1 MTAPDPGKPAR
12 RRRVPTPGA
21 MAALGLALLLVTGLV
36 FLASRSLLD
45 QPPIQ
50 RSATLG
56 IDSGP
61 APAELQPVASPG
73 GGSGAPEVD
82 PAWLATVAGRT
93 GIPVPALR
101 AYARVQ
107 LVDTAGCDVGWTTLA
122 GIGWI
127 ESQHGTLDGR
137 TIDDSGHPSRPILG
151 PALNGHGKYAAIPST
166 PDSLAYHDDRRWEH
180 AVGPMQFLPSSWRT
194 WAADGDGDGTADP
207 QDLDDAAATAAHY
220 LCASGTDLASG
231 AGWQTAILSY
241 NHAQEYVD
249 AVRGAALSY
258 AEQAAG

>member
-1 MTAPDPGKPAR
+1 MTAPDPGRTARAR
-12 RRRVPTPGA
+12 RGPTPGA
-21 MAALGLALLLVTGLV
+21 IAVLAIALLLVTGLI
-36 FLASRSLLD
+36 FLASRSFLG

-56 IDSGP
+56 FDSGP
-61 APAELQPVASPG
+61 TPAELQPVVSPG
-73 GGSGAPEVD
+73 GSGSPQVD

-107 LVDTAGCDVGWTTLA
+107 LTGGEGCDVGWTTLA
-122 GIGWI
+122 GIGWV

-137 TIDDSGHPSRPILG
+137 TLDDSGHPSRPILG
-151 PALNGHGKYAAIPST
+151 PALDGHGKFAAIPST
-166 PDSLAYHDDRRWEH
+166 PESLAYHGDHRWEH

-194 WAADGDGDGTADP
+194 WATDGDGDGTADP

-220 LCASGTDLASG
+220 LCASSTDLSSG

-249 AVRGAALSY
+249 AVRGAALAY
-258 AEQAAG
+258 VERAAG